1 MGHQIGVSE
10 LAALRARGRDH
21 VIAAIADEQYG
32 VVSYAQLIDAGIGPS
47 AIHTRVRRHQLHRL
61 HRGVYAVGHTALVPL
76 AREMAALLACG
87 RCAVISHLSAGVLWR
102 ILELLEGAAPPV
114 DVTVPRGAARARPGL
129 TVHRTRDLGRDEVR
143 MMQGIALTS
152 PARTLL
158 DLAEVLTG
166 RELEAA
172 YGEAIVRRL
181 TSEAA
186 LRRLIGARP
195 GRRGAAPLQSLLD
208 RQAGPSL
215 TRSQAE
221 ERFLALV
228 RQAGFPHP
236 EVNVRLGGHLVDFLW
251 RDERL
256 VVEVDGYRFHSSRA
270 AFERDR
276 LRDAALEEAG
286 LWVIRVTWRQLT
298 EQPYALVARLAR
310 ALRPDR
316 SGEAARQWSARG
328 CAATPPSSR
337 GSRPRP

>member
-1 MGHQIGVSE
+1 M
-10 LAALRARGRDH
+10 
-21 VIAAIADEQYG
+21 
-32 VVSYAQLIDAGIGPS
+32 
-47 AIHTRVRRHQLHRL
+47 
-61 HRGVYAVGHTALVPL
+61 
-76 AREMAALLACG
+76 
-87 RCAVISHLSAGVLWR
+87 
-102 ILELLEGAAPPV
+102 
-114 DVTVPRGAARARPGL
+114 
-129 TVHRTRDLGRDEVR
+129 
-143 MMQGIALTS
+143 
-152 PARTLL
+152 
-158 DLAEVLTG
+158 
-166 RELEAA
+166 
-172 YGEAIVRRL
+172 
-181 TSEAA
+181 
-186 LRRLIGARP
+186 
-195 GRRGAAPLQSLLD
+195 QSLLD

-310 ALRPDR
+310 VLRPDR
-316 SGEAARQWSARG
+316 SGEGARQWSARE